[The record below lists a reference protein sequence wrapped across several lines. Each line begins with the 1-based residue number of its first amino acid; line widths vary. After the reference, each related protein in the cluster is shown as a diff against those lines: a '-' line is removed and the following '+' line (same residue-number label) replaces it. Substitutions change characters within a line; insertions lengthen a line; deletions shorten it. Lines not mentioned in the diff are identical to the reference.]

1 MNKEDIYNDIAFD
14 IIPNILNIIDLTN
27 EEYYKNSNSVISDG
41 ARDDIV
47 KAMVLLYGVIG
58 VERSIDSFSEGSD
71 TENVFRN
78 ESEKKLFEEVKTYN
92 ENNMMKKDLKNT
104 KSVAFFTR

>member
-1 MNKEDIYNDIAFD
+1 MNREDIYNDIAHD
-14 IIPNILNIIDLTN
+14 IIPQLLNIVDFTN
-27 EEYYKNSNSVISDG
+27 EEYYKNSNSVISDS

-47 KAMVLLYGVIG
+47 KSMVLLYGVIG
-58 VERSIDSFSEGSD
+58 IERSIDSFSEGSD

-92 ENNMMKKDLKNT
+92 KT
-104 KSVAFFTR
+104 I